1 MVFITEVQLDL
12 HTKVYHESIVELKNP
27 NSLSVVAEADN
38 NFRNFYFKMSELSR
52 AIARFHRNLT
62 PSCLDFHVI
71 SKLSCLSCQI
81 LKSSHRRLK
90 VATFVFKKL

>member
-38 NFRNFYFKMSELSR
+38 NFRNF
-52 AIARFHRNLT
+52 
-62 PSCLDFHVI
+62 
-71 SKLSCLSCQI
+71 
-81 LKSSHRRLK
+81 
-90 VATFVFKKL
+90 